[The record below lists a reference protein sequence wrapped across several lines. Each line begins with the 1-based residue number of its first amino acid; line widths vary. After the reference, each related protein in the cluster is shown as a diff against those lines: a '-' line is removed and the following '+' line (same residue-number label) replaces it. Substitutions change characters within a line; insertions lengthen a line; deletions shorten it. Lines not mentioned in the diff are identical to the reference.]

1 MENRSERLIPKRT
14 VLVGLGLLLVAG
26 LITLFL
32 AQNLAR
38 KPTVEQL
45 KKAFEAADFP
55 TAREVGLKLLAT
67 DLKSDWVLM
76 KTAESCQQLQQLDEA
91 LQLYDQVS
99 EGERGQASVARWAAA
114 EVLFFQGKMTPC
126 LKRLE
131 KSIELDSMNDRARER
146 LIETLHLAG
155 RRWEAL
161 AVMGHFARRDN
172 WQFDRM
178 LALGNP
184 VKPIENERELLRF
197 LEADPLDS
205 LPKLGLGRTRVRE
218 GKFNE
223 AEPLLNEV
231 IKQYP
236 DVIEA
241 HVQLGKV
248 LLAIRPDSIPTW
260 EKSLPK
266 SAGSH
271 PDIWW
276 IRGEWCRNAI
286 QFAPAARCYS
296 EALRLDPD
304 HAAANYGMAQSLV
317 RLDREEESTLF
328 AKRVA
333 IIEQLTVALDQV
345 NPQTKYLPPME
356 TVAEKTYELGRQA
369 ESWAWT
375 RLGLTINARSKTLI
389 KLSDELKKRSG
400 PLMELRSANGWTIR
414 SDKYRDLPLPDWDKA
429 PSSGNAKSN
438 SAAEDIPSSASDSL
452 FQEAAPGLDFV
463 YFASRQP
470 PIVGRRMFESTGG
483 GIGVLDFDRDGWP
496 DLFFAQGTTWPVDG
510 LDTAHCDRLLRNRG
524 PFLSPGSA
532 RFEDVSGQAGI
543 REAAFGQGVAVGD
556 INSDGFD
563 DVYVANVGKNQWWIN
578 RGDGTFQDGTA
589 VLDSPDEA
597 WTVSVFIA
605 DLNGD
610 GLAEAYDARYVEGN
624 NVYERLCNVNGQ
636 PRTCPP
642 TVFTPSKGRLLTPTD
657 QGTLTDISMA
667 TMGESVHEGNA
678 LGVVVFRQQDEN
690 LPSIFVGN
698 DQIANLYLKPQPSK
712 EAPLGLVYEDEAL
725 PRGLAFDSLG
735 RAQAC
740 MGIASGDVDQDGRLD
755 LLVTN
760 FLGEYNTLY
769 LQKEDGFFQDS
780 SNAAKLVAPS
790 LDMLGFGAQF
800 LDADLNGT
808 LDLVL
813 VNGHIDDLTHADRPF
828 RMRPQFFL
836 GNQAG
841 VFAEQLLPNDP
852 FFAKP
857 ALGRA
862 LALIDCN
869 RDGRLDF
876 VTTDLEATSKLMQNV
891 GRDGNFIDFKCIGTT
906 SHRDAIGTIITIQM
920 GESKRTLQLVAGC
933 GYLVS
938 NEKLIHFGVGA
949 SKQIDSVVVS
959 WPSGQ
964 SQRFENIPT
973 NVHYQLVEGQGLFP
987 LMEPQ

>member
-1 MENRSERLIPKRT
+1 MIPKVK
-14 VLVGLGLLLVAG
+14 VLVGIGLLLFGG
-26 LITLFL
+26 LVLFFL
-32 AQNLAR
+32 APGMAR
-38 KPTVEQL
+38 KPTIEQL
-45 KKAFEAADFP
+45 KKAFEAADFVS
-55 TAREVGLKLLAT
+55 ARDVGVKLLAT

-76 KTAESCQQLQQLDEA
+76 KTAESCQQLQDLDAA
-91 LQLYDQVS
+91 LKYYDQVS
-99 EGERGQASVARWAAA
+99 ETDRGVASIARWAAA
-114 EVLFFQGKMTPC
+114 EVLFFQGKMYPC
-126 LKRLE
+126 LKCLE
-131 KSIELDSMNDRARER
+131 KSLELDSMNDRACER

-161 AVMGHFARRDN
+161 AVIGHLAKRDN

-184 VKPIENERELLRF
+184 VKPIENERELIRF
-197 LEADPLDS
+197 LESDPSDS
-205 LPKLGLGRTRVRE
+205 LPKLGLARTRVRE
-218 GKFNE
+218 GKFDE
-223 AEPLLNEV
+223 AESLLGQV
-231 IKQYP
+231 VAQYP
-236 DVIEA
+236 EIVEA
-241 HVQLGKV
+241 HVQQGKI
-248 LLAIRPDSIPTW
+248 LLVARPTSIPKW

-266 SAGSH
+266 SASSH

-276 IRGEWCRNAI
+276 IRGEWCRNDS
-286 QFAPAARCYS
+286 QFGSATRCYS

-304 HAAANYGMAQSLV
+304 HAAANYGIAQALV
-317 RLDREEESTLF
+317 RLHREEESQVF

-333 IIEQLTVALDQV
+333 TIEQLTVALEKV
-345 NPQTKYLPPME
+345 NPETKYLPPME
-356 TVAEKTYELGRQA
+356 TVAEKTFELGRQA

-375 RLGLTINARSKTLI
+375 RLGLTINPRSKTLMT
-389 KLSDELKKRSG
+389 LAEQLKKKSG
-400 PLMELRSANGWTIR
+400 PLMELRSAIGWTIR
-414 SDKYRDLPLPDWDKA
+414 GDTYRDLPLPNWDKA
-429 PSSGNAKSN
+429 TLEIESNSDKSN
-438 SAAEDIPSSASDSL
+438 GLTQSRTANSL
-452 FQEAAPGLDFV
+452 FAEINPGLDFV

-496 DLFFAQGTTWPVDG
+496 DLFFSQGTVWPVDG
-510 LDTAHCDRLLRNRG
+510 NDSAHNDRLMRNRG
-524 PFLSPGSA
+524 SGVQKIEA
-532 RFEDVSGQAGI
+532 RFEDVTLLAGI

-563 DVYVANVGKNQWWIN
+563 DLYVANVGKNQWWIN
-578 RGDGTFQDGTA
+578 QGDGTFRDGNKFVDT
-589 VLDSPDEA
+589 PDDA

-610 GLAEAYDARYVEGN
+610 GHAEAYDARYVEGN

-642 TVFTPSKGRLLTPTD
+642 TVFTPSKGRLLTSND
-657 QGTLTDISMA
+657 QGTLIDISKA
-667 TMGESVHEGNA
+667 TMNDSVHEGNA
-678 LGVVVFRQQDEN
+678 LGVVVFRELGEK
-690 LPSIFVGN
+690 LPSVFLGN
-698 DQIANLYLKPQPSK
+698 DQIANLYLKPKPSQD
-712 EAPLGLVYEDEAL
+712 APLGFVYEDEAL
-725 PRGLAFDSLG
+725 PRGLAFDALG

-808 LDLVL
+808 MDLVL

-828 RMRPQFFL
+828 RMRPQFFI
-836 GNQAG
+836 GNQSG
-841 VFAEQLLPNDP
+841 VFAEQIYQDDP
-852 FFAKP
+852 FFSKQ

-869 RDGRLDF
+869 RDGRMDF
-876 VTTDLEATSKLMQNV
+876 VTTDLETTSKLMQNT
-891 GRDGNFIDFKCIGTT
+891 GRDGNFIDFACVGTQ
-906 SHRDAIGTIITIQM
+906 SHRDAIGVMITIHI
-920 GESKRTLQLVAGC
+920 GELQRTAQLVAGC

-938 NEKLIHFGVGA
+938 NQKIIHFGIGA
-949 SKQIDSVVVS
+949 NKQIDSVVVS

-964 SQRFENIPT
+964 SQRFENVPVNAHFQVI
-973 NVHYQLVEGQGLFP
+973 EGHGMTRLEVP
-987 LMEPQ
+987 E